1 MIDQVSIARLYG
13 TSPMESSVQVRSAE
27 QTGAAGSAT
36 AEKDFGSV
44 LANMITNTIDT
55 VKASES
61 TSAAGVRG
69 QASVQQ
75 VVEAVMAAEQSL
87 QSSLAVR
94 DKIVQAYLEISRM
107 QI

>member
-1 MIDQVSIARLYG
+1 MIDQLSIARIYG
-13 TSPMESSVQVRSAE
+13 TSQMENSSQVRAAE
-27 QTGAAGSAT
+27 ATGNAGGSDK
-36 AEKDFGSV
+36 EFGSV
-44 LANMITNTIDT
+44 LANLITGTIDT
-55 VKASES
+55 VKASEA

>member
-13 TSPMESSVQVRSAE
+13 ASPMESSSQVRVSE
-27 QTGAAGSAT
+27 SGGAAGKAGGDK
-36 AEKDFGSV
+36 EFVSV
-44 LANMITNTIDT
+44 LANMVSGTIDT
-55 VKASES
+55 VKTAEQ

-94 DKIVQAYLEISRM
+94 DKIVAAYLEISRM